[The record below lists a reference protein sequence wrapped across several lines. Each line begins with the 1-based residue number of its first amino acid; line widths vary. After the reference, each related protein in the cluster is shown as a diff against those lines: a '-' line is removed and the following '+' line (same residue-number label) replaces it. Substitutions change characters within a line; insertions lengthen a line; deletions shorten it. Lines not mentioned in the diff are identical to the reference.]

1 MKRIPLHGMGQGWGI
16 QLVPGSTSIWVVM
29 YKSHVVG
36 SVRKTY
42 TPNGVQGWL
51 ALNATGDILHPLLPA
66 FRVRVKGSKLW
77 RTRNGA
83 AVRIAGE
90 SGLPQ

>member
-1 MKRIPLHGMGQGWGI
+1 VKPLHLHGMRKGWFV
-16 QLVPGSTSIWVVM
+16 QLVPGSHSVWIVM
-29 YKSHVVG
+29 YQHHVVG

-51 ALNATGDILHPLLPA
+51 ALDVNGDVLHPILPA
-66 FRVRVKGSKLW
+66 QRVRVKGSKLW

-83 AVRIAGE
+83 AIRIAGE